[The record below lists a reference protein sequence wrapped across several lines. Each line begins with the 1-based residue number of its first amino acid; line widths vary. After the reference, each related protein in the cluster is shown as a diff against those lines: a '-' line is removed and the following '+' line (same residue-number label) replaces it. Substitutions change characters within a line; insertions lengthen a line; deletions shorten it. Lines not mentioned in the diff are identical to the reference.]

1 MHHHSLLTLFSI
13 PSQRWPFAY
22 TTPSSIN
29 LLHEIFCITWFCGI
43 SWTSG
48 HCQTLTA
55 RPSCQLPR
63 RGHRGIFHCSGTW
76 RPMTQ
81 LLSVNQGFC
90 HQMMGYTSKVGSVP
104 ELQAARWS
112 LHKSQIKSRLRE
124 EGIATPLPR
133 TLPSGKVR
141 LPSAFVMS
149 ALCQEKD
156 VLGVRYGWGGRI
168 VHKTI
173 SG

>member
-13 PSQRWPFAY
+13 PAQRRPFAY

-29 LLHEIFCITWFCGI
+29 LLHEIFCIAWFCGI

-76 RPMTQ
+76 RPITQ
-81 LLSVNQGFC
+81 LLSINQGFS

-112 LHKSQIKSRLRE
+112 SLSPKLKAGSEKRDRYSFAWGPSIRE
-124 EGIATPLPR
+124 GQAAFCLCYVGTLPR
-133 TLPSGKVR
+133 ERCLGGKIW
-141 LPSAFVMS
+141 
-149 ALCQEKD
+149 
-156 VLGVRYGWGGRI
+156 LGW
-168 VHKTI
+168 KN
-173 SG
+173 SS